1 MNRFRSS
8 DGLSLAY
15 REWGSGPPLLC
26 LAGITRNSNDFAYFA
41 AKMCGARIIA
51 PDYRGRGES
60 DWDPDPFNYTP
71 AVEARDAVSLLDH
84 LGLESAP
91 VLGTSRGGL
100 VAMMLAATARSR
112 ISGAVLNDIG
122 PEIEQ
127 SGLERIKQFIGRN
140 PDYSN
145 VDEAAQALAEQSS
158 GFENVPLS
166 RWRQECRHRYR
177 QAGDRLEIN
186 YDPGLRESFLA
197 ALEDGDVDLWPL
209 FELLKGLPTC
219 LIRGAASD
227 LLSAETAAEMRRRHP
242 QMSVTEVPERG
253 HCPFLDEPECLAA
266 VRALLAQT
274 G

>member
-1 MNRFRSS
+1 MKRFRSF

-15 REWGSGPPLLC
+15 QEWGSGPPLLC
-26 LAGITRNSNDFAYFA
+26 LAGITRSSHDFNYFA
-41 AKMCGARIIA
+41 AKMRGVRIIA

-100 VAMMLAATARSR
+100 VAMMLAATDRNR
-112 ISGAVLNDIG
+112 IAGVVLNDIG
-122 PEIEQ
+122 PEIGQ
-127 SGLERIKQFIGRN
+127 SGLQRIKLHIGRN
-140 PDYSN
+140 PEHSSMD
-145 VDEAAQALAEQSS
+145 DAARALADESS

-166 RWRQECRHRYR
+166 RWRQECRHRFR
-177 QAGDRLEIN
+177 KAGGRLEIN
-186 YDPGLRESFLA
+186 YDPGLRDAFLA
-197 ALEDGDVDLWPL
+197 ALDTGDVDLWPL
-209 FELLKGLPTC
+209 FDSLEGLPAS

-227 LLSAETAAEMRRRHP
+227 LLSAETAAAMRRRHP
-242 QMSVTEVPERG
+242 QLSVTEVPERG

-266 VRALLAQT
+266 VRALMARI